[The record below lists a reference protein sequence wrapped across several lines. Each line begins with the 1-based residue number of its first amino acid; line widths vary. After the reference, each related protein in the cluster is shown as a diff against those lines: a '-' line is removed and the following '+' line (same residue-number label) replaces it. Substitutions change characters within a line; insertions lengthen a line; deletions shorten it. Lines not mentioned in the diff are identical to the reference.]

1 MLGTKRN
8 PSSSHSWNY
17 WATIWEARQHIV
29 ETWNPTFVLKWRGIP
44 PTGDPRT
51 SLGAWC
57 PLRASPCMKRRP
69 DTLASIAAAAITKEA
84 GDGEVFSGGLSETAR
99 TYTGRQN
106 LCLSI
111 MMLLAIRR
119 ISMMGVTMKYLDAIT
134 LFL

>member
-1 MLGTKRN
+1 
-8 PSSSHSWNY
+8 
-17 WATIWEARQHIV
+17 
-29 ETWNPTFVLKWRGIP
+29 
-44 PTGDPRT
+44 
-51 SLGAWC
+51 
-57 PLRASPCMKRRP
+57 MKKRP